1 MVLNIEEI
9 MTEEQYVLTKTAEE
23 LGELAEACLRA
34 QKALLK
40 TVYFGWSEI
49 SPKTLKTNYEAVSEE
64 LSDVYLWV
72 GNIESSI
79 GIDLLPKAEYV
90 RSKLQTY
97 SKYLEIAIEN
107 GRVNS

>member
-1 MVLNIEEI
+1 

-64 LSDVYLWV
+64 LADVYIWI
-72 GNIESSI
+72 GNIESLV
-79 GIDLLPKAEYV
+79 GIDLRPNTEYV

-107 GRVNS
+107 GRVHC